1 MPRRVSELFGHFSP
15 DESED
20 EDALCVVIDAP
31 PPPAYKK
38 AKLNY
43 KGWGCPE
50 CDAAFARMMAAHP
63 NATVIGGATAVAA
76 PEDRCEFPER
86 SEAEQKEA
94 DAAFE
99 KLLAQNPEAKEI
111 LPGVYATAPN

>member
-1 MPRRVSELFGHFSP
+1 MGLLEHHH
-15 DESED
+15 
-20 EDALCVVIDAP
+20 
-31 PPPAYKK
+31 
-38 AKLNY
+38 
-43 KGWGCPE
+43 
-50 CDAAFARMMAAHP
+50 AAV
-63 NATVIGGATAVAA
+63 ATVIGGATAVAA

-99 KLLAQNPEAKEI
+99 KLLAQNPEAKEV